1 MLGVETDIKLIQE
14 LLAIDI
20 IVTKKKCLTKF
31 HKDHV
36 NGSQFVMHHTYLNLN
51 LNYESSYNNQ
61 NHSSPM
67 QC

>member
-1 MLGVETDIKLIQE
+1 MLGIETDTKLIQE
-14 LLAIDI
+14 LLAIDT
-20 IVTKKKCLTKF
+20 IVTKMKGLTRF

-36 NGSQFVMHHTYLNLN
+36 IGSQSVMHHTYLNLN